1 VGEPLCFLVIISHL
15 SRVQRLQRK
24 GKRDGKHPFLTLM
37 QLVGSLMYL
46 AIMMHPDIAYAVGYN
61 KSTNTV
67 Y

>member
-1 VGEPLCFLVIISHL
+1 MLPGHNL
-15 SRVQRLQRK
+15 SSQQSPKTPEERQ
-24 GKRDGKHPFLTLM
+24 KRWKTSLPYINA
-37 QLVGSLMYL
+37 VGSLMYL